1 VTGKL
6 IREDE
11 DEHQPRRQRQ
21 GWMKRLDLRGTGLDQ
36 IACLALRGRGPAA
49 INFLDCRSRS
59 RCRHVLNRSPL
70 FLPAPGGRGPA
81 AITFSAS
88 NPRRQSHCRP
98 GEILSPPP
106 SSFCRSPVSSSR
118 QGGAANLR
126 GSWRIRCAARSSKTR
141 LEAQFALFGAAYSSY
156 AEITKVPARTENR
169 RKYDTGTF
177 YLSPPDQPR

>member
-1 VTGKL
+1 MCPTGLVTGKL

-36 IACLALRGRGPAA
+36 IACLALRGRGPVA

-81 AITFSAS
+81 AIIFSAS

-118 QGGAANLR
+118 QGGSRESPRNLENPLR
-126 GSWRIRCAARSSKTR
+126 RTQLQDAVGSAIRS
-141 LEAQFALFGAAYSSY
+141 F
-156 AEITKVPARTENR
+156 R
-169 RKYDTGTF
+169 RC
-177 YLSPPDQPR
+177 LLVLR